1 MYVYTYTYMYIYVA
15 DVYVY
20 DVYVYVYMAEDGD
33 DSEILFLSFYLIKAE
48 ITGMPHHGWF

>member
-1 MYVYTYTYMYIYVA
+1 MYIYVA